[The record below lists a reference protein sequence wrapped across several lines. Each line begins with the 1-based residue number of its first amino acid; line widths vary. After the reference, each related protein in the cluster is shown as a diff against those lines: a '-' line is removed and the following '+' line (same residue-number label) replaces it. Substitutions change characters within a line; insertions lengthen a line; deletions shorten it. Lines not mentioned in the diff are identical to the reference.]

1 MSVALDTGSTD
12 TWVKF
17 ESYDPANSST
27 TNATAVPLVSMY
39 ADGSAAMGKYFTDDM
54 MLGSTKIKDQW
65 IGVAYVS
72 TTTSG
77 SGILGVAPPLPKSS
91 HEPPTIIEALKS
103 QGITKS
109 AAFSLN
115 LRNVKEPTGSVIFG
129 GIDPKKYKC
138 SLEKLDL
145 VPTQDGTSTYYQYKV
160 NLTGISQTVLGDP
173 STKRYSVANS
183 TYNLQ
188 ELPVLLDCGSALTC
202 LPYDLFKAIG
212 SDYPGA
218 QFIASPKNPNNG
230 LYAVPCAIPKGSIEF
245 TFGPKAIRVPYSE
258 FVRRVPREELCF
270 LGMMVADDGN
280 VILSDTFFTS
290 TYVVFDVDNKQVW
303 LDEAD
308 DCGSDIMAIGAGPN
322 GVPRID
328 GCACSAAN

>member
-103 QGITKS
+103 RES
-109 AAFSLN
+109 PRA
-115 LRNVKEPTGSVIFG
+115 
-129 GIDPKKYKC
+129 
-138 SLEKLDL
+138 
-145 VPTQDGTSTYYQYKV
+145 
-160 NLTGISQTVLGDP
+160 
-173 STKRYSVANS
+173 
-183 TYNLQ
+183 
-188 ELPVLLDCGSALTC
+188 LLSALT
-202 LPYDLFKAIG
+202 FEMSK
-212 SDYPGA
+212 
-218 QFIASPKNPNNG
+218 SPRDP
-230 LYAVPCAIPKGSIEF
+230 
-245 TFGPKAIRVPYSE
+245 
-258 FVRRVPREELCF
+258 
-270 LGMMVADDGN
+270 
-280 VILSDTFFTS
+280 
-290 TYVVFDVDNKQVW
+290 
-303 LDEAD
+303 
-308 DCGSDIMAIGAGPN
+308 
-322 GVPRID
+322 
-328 GCACSAAN
+328 